1 MLAAD
6 EAEDIEAHAGV
17 AGEVVL
23 GVPEHER
30 AVLEDA
36 DRVDLGRAD
45 RAALQAGF
53 RRRPAA
59 SGSGAN
65 TRLGKQALL
74 FALVGWYLS
83 IGHRD
88 GLATSCAVT
97 SMASDVARS
106 SDRARAA
113 YTRQVNAYL
122 ELFGRL
128 VEGDKPKARRLKA
141 LAAWTAL
148 VGALSMARAVS
159 DDKLSREILTAADEV
174 KVRLS

>member
-1 MLAAD
+1 
-6 EAEDIEAHAGV
+6 
-17 AGEVVL
+17 
-23 GVPEHER
+23 
-30 AVLEDA
+30 
-36 DRVDLGRAD
+36 
-45 RAALQAGF
+45 
-53 RRRPAA
+53 
-59 SGSGAN
+59 
-65 TRLGKQALL
+65 
-74 FALVGWYLS
+74 
-83 IGHRD
+83 
-88 GLATSCAVT
+88 
-97 SMASDVARS
+97 MASDVARS